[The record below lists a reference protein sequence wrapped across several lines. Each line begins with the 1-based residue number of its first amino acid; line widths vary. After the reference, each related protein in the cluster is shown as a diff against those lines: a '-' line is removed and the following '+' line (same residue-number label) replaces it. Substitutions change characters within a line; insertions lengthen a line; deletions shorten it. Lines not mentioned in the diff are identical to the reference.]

1 MAQIT
6 LRLSDDT
13 LKKVQQL
20 AKDANLTV
28 TDYLLS
34 KSVPGYTDNTLTI
47 NKVLNK
53 IDNLPKE
60 EIFTLKSLFS
70 KDMWG
75 SFTSGSRISTG
86 RLFYQSYDKNLYD
99 LKNKIEF
106 LGKDSSN
113 LAKYKKLTDN

>member
-70 KDMWG
+70 KDIWG
-75 SFTSGSRISTG
+75 SFTNGSRISTG